1 MNSDEEDLTEIWP
14 ILWVCRV
21 HRCWLLALVMR
32 GLMELGD
39 AETDDLVRLIRSG
52 ERRSPSSEDSAGG
65 GDRALAVEQ
74 CVQPRSVPTG
84 LVGMP
89 GERGIVDLQ
98 DCILVSASF
107 EVASRGLEV
116 WVWSGHRAHQLVNL
130 SFDPITRAK

>member
-1 MNSDEEDLTEIWP
+1 
-14 ILWVCRV
+14 
-21 HRCWLLALVMR
+21 
-32 GLMELGD
+32 
-39 AETDDLVRLIRSG
+39 
-52 ERRSPSSEDSAGG
+52 
-65 GDRALAVEQ
+65 
-74 CVQPRSVPTG
+74 
-84 LVGMP
+84 MP